1 MTVEQVADDGE
12 KKLRAVLII
21 AEQYGHP
28 AVTIPLYDGYVT
40 LGRKADIVLEYEYIS
55 SLHAAIEICEHN
67 YWLQDLNSTNG
78 TYIGKDVQPQKAK
91 RYYQI
96 KDGDMFR
103 LGRMEMQFKL
113 VSASSSMEQALAEM
127 ESNSSNKNA
136 SKVSAGDDPLGDDE
150 EFYSVQE
157 QIPALANSNVLLVAN
172 SQQDDSK
179 QYSNMVVSSEVK
191 MEVARSQSSQVC
203 STESQPQNTPG
214 DAQIDDLEEKIVP
227 HLHLTQNPNFA
238 MPATQDSLLEPMLDS
253 DLKQEEDKKL
263 LKAGNKQKKKKASVK
278 GKDVTRKKSADAV
291 KANTSKQKD
300 VTHDDKVEEAKR
312 DKPQKSTKSQRRA
325 TRKLSQ
331 PIAPQPQA
339 ASDVKYKISL
349 TKIELSDKDKVAL
362 QSLGISIEQDLSL
375 ADYLVTNKI
384 YRTPRF
390 LCAISKGVQILSDK
404 WLTDSVKDGELL
416 NPVEYQLRDVQ
427 FEKDNDFVL
436 QESIEKGL
444 QCQSGFMNG
453 YQFVLDVEDS
463 AYSNCEEVILASGG
477 EVLQVLPMPRRPNV
491 LLITDSTQSQYVRE
505 ARDAGW
511 QDSIYSKELII
522 MSALKQTMDLEN
534 FQVDSS
540 RRASSQK
547 QTQRK
552 RKKRKMS

>member
-1 MTVEQVADDGE
+1 MTVEQVADSGD
-12 KKLRAVLII
+12 KKLRAVLRI

-78 TYIGKDVQPQKAK
+78 TYIGQDVQPQKAK

-103 LGRMEMQFKL
+103 LGRMDIQFKL
-113 VSASSSMEQALAEM
+113 VSASSMEQALAEM
-127 ESNSSNKNA
+127 ESNFGDKKANIM
-136 SKVSAGDDPLGDDE
+136 SAGDDPLGDDE

-157 QIPALANSNVLLVAN
+157 QIPAQANSNVLLVAN
-172 SQQDDSK
+172 SQQVDDK
-179 QYSNMVVSSEVK
+179 QDSNMVVNSEVK
-191 MEVARSQSSQVC
+191 TEVARSQSSHAC
-203 STESQPQNTPG
+203 STQSQSRNTSE

-263 LKAGNKQKKKKASVK
+263 LKSGNKQKKKKSSVV
-278 GKDVTRKKSADAV
+278 GKDVTRKKSAGSL
-291 KANTSKQKD
+291 KASTSKQGN
-300 VTHDDKVEEAKR
+300 VDDYDQGEEAKR
-312 DKPQKSTKSQRRA
+312 DKSQKSTKSQRRA

-331 PIAPQPQA
+331 PQVPQPIA
-339 ASDVKYKISL
+339 ADVKYKISI
-349 TKIELSDKDKVAL
+349 TKIELCDKDKVAL

-404 WLTDSVKDGELL
+404 WLIDSIKDGEILD
-416 NPVEYQLRDVQ
+416 PAEYQLRDVQ

-444 QCQSGFMNG
+444 QCKNGFMNG

-511 QDSIYSKELII
+511 QDCIYSKELVI
-522 MSALKQTMDLEN
+522 MSALKQTMNLED
-534 FQVDSS
+534 FQVDAS
-540 RRASSQK
+540 RSASSQK
-547 QTQRK
+547 QNQRR